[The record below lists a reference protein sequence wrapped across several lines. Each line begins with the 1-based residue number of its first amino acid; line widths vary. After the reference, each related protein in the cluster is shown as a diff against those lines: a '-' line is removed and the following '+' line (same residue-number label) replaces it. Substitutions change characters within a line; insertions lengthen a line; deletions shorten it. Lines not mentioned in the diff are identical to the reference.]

1 MPLVT
6 EKSIL
11 SNILKPESIESK
23 ESNVPKIM
31 SSATPYV
38 RTIVDSEKTPSPI
51 EILHIKGTSRTGRFP
66 LAEYYA
72 QGKGK
77 GRLGYR
83 NNDVTGFDQPFVIRD
98 IGQRWGFDKIEL
110 GDTAFINA
118 AEKVVNSTFGLLNEV
133 GESIL
138 GRNPNE
144 YIGYGLGSL
153 QRMGKFLGTPQGI
166 AFLVKQYVFM
176 RRNKQ
181 KFRTDVKY
189 GLADDT
195 MEISSIGDLTKR
207 IENPRLYNPFSLGS
221 LPGVTKINI
230 NFPDPTLIVTPY
242 TDTVADL
249 LSDQAKAYTSNVAK
263 TTVEGWE
270 KSLSDWG
277 RKTFKS
283 SANSVDKLKKDLKKV
298 DDKRKAFNELSAD
311 VKGKLSKRAG
321 LSINPNV
328 KALSSI
334 GVDRVN
340 LIPYGPR
347 DKANYNGKTEEE
359 LDFVPFRFKDSS
371 GNIIVFRALLSG
383 ITDTFT
389 PEYSSERYVGRPDQ
403 VHVYQGTNRE
413 ISFTF
418 DIYPKS
424 DLELPILWEK
434 MNYLAGLTYPEWAKA
449 NGGGMG
455 MIAPFCKLT
464 IGDMYRDASGYISA
478 LTYTVQDNGTWETTM
493 AKLPKYIQASCTF
506 VYIGDRLPSKDQKH
520 YDVTWLPDVKYT
532 DQDLLGDVFG
542 VVEGGLNLLG
552 AKGTAA
558 FVGEQRK
565 AIKSLPGF

>member
-1 MPLVT
+1 MALVSL
-6 EKSIL
+6 ESRL
-11 SNILKPESIESK
+11 SHIKDPEPIESK
-23 ESNVPKIM
+23 ESNVPKKM

-38 RTIVDSEKTPSPI
+38 RTIVDSEKTPTPI
-51 EILHIKGTSRTGRFP
+51 EILHTDTTSRTGRFP

-72 QGKGK
+72 QASSK

-83 NNDVTGFDQPFVIRD
+83 NNDVIGFDQPFVIRD
-98 IGQRWGFDKIEL
+98 IGQRWGFSKIEL
-110 GDTAFINA
+110 GDSAFANA
-118 AEKVVNSTFGLLNEV
+118 AEGVVNSAFGLLNEA
-133 GESIL
+133 GEAII

-144 YIGYGLGSL
+144 YIGYGVGSL
-153 QRMGKFLGTPQGI
+153 QRIGKFLGTPQGI
-166 AFLVKQYVFM
+166 AFLAKQYVFM

-181 KFRTDVKY
+181 KWRTDVKY
-189 GLADDT
+189 GLADST
-195 MEISSIGDLTKR
+195 MEISSVGDLTR
-207 IENPRLYNPFSLGS
+207 QIENPRLYNPLSLGS

-230 NFPDPTLIVTPY
+230 NFPDPTLAVSPY
-242 TDTVADL
+242 TDTLVDL
-249 LSDQAKAYTSNVAK
+249 LSDQAKALTSNVAGSIE
-263 TTVEGWE
+263 EG
-270 KSLSDWG
+270 
-277 RKTFKS
+277 F
-283 SANSVDKLKKDLKKV
+283 KKDLEDFGRELFPKV
-298 DDKRKAFNELSAD
+298 SNEIDELKVTAKAIDDKRKAFDELAGD
-311 VKGKLSKRAG
+311 VKGKISKRAG
-321 LSINPNV
+321 LSLNPNV

-340 LIPYGPR
+340 LIPYGTR

-359 LDFVPFRFKDSS
+359 LDFVPFRFTDSN
-371 GNIIVFRALLSG
+371 GKIIVFRALLSG

-424 DLELPILWEK
+424 DQELPVLWEK
-434 MNYLAGLTYPEWAKA
+434 MNYLAGLTYPEWAPA
-449 NGGGMG
+449 NGGGKG

-464 IGDMYRDASGYISA
+464 IGDMYRDASGYISG
-478 LTYTVQDNGTWETTM
+478 LTYTVQDNGTWETTL

-506 VYIGDRLPSKDQKH
+506 VYIGDRLPSSTQKH

-532 DQDLLGDVFG
+532 DQDLLGDIFG
-542 VVEGGLNLLG
+542 VAEMGLDLLG
-552 AKGTAA
+552 AKGTAD
-558 FVGEQRK
+558 FVGRQKK

>member
-166 AFLVKQYVFM
+166 AFLTKQYVFM

-249 LSDQAKAYTSNVAK
+249 LSDQAKAYVSNVAG
-263 TTVEGWE
+263 TIEEGFK
-270 KSLSDWG
+270 KSL
-277 RKTFKS
+277 TT
-283 SANSVDKLKKDLKKV
+283 SAREIFPLISGGVDDLKKEAKDI

-389 PEYSSERYVGRPDQ
+389 PEYSSERYIGRPDQ

-478 LTYTVQDNGTWETTM
+478 LTYTVQDNGTWETTI

-558 FVGEQRK
+558 FVGKQRK